1 MVVHEKKWVFFF
13 FGTYLFSVHFFV
25 FIKDIILSNFYV
37 KCAKKKLK
45 FNLFWNAK
53 KLDLK
58 KYWDRKWKTKPF
70 PTILNRNIEVL
81 MWHEVWLEFYHKP
94 IRPNQ
99 AQSGHRNWPNTSCIR
114 NPKSRLYKVTCIYMC
129 FMICSKKKRIDDRDN
144 S

>member
-1 MVVHEKKWVFFF
+1 MDIRIGLVVDLKIGCGGPWEKVSVFFF

-58 KYWDRKWKTKPF
+58 KHWDRKWKTKPF
-70 PTILNRNIEVL
+70 PTILTSPWSVAWIL
-81 MWHEVWLEFYHKP
+81 SQAHK
-94 IRPNQ
+94 
-99 AQSGHRNWPNTSCIR
+99 AQSGPIR
-114 NPKSRLYKVTCIYMC
+114 S
-129 FMICSKKKRIDDRDN
+129 
-144 S
+144 